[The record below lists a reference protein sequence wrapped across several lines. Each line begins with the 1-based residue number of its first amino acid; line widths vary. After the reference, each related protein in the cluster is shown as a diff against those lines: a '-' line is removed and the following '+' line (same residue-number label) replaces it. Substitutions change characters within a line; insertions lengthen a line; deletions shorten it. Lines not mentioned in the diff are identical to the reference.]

1 MITNKNKIEQIII
14 ATLNANSEDSAEELA
29 SIITY
34 ELEEAGILKKASV
47 SESDSQ
53 FGDISRRDRDEEFKI
68 AVEEV
73 IEQHKELLEKL
84 GDLEV
89 SDNKTILEME
99 KINKIKRDE
108 LTTLIV
114 SYEATIGLLKE
125 TLEFYANENH
135 YFDADIR
142 SDGYVVEE
150 SSIDKDYGKLARKA
164 LSKIKWS
171 TSNKK
176 NL

>member
-99 KINKIKRDE
+99 K
-108 LTTLIV
+108 
-114 SYEATIGLLKE
+114 
-125 TLEFYANENH
+125 
-135 YFDADIR
+135 
-142 SDGYVVEE
+142 
-150 SSIDKDYGKLARKA
+150 
-164 LSKIKWS
+164 
-171 TSNKK
+171 
-176 NL
+176 

>member
-125 TLEFYANENH
+125 TLEFYANED
-135 YFDADIR
+135 YYLDAYVR
-142 SDGYVVEE
+142 SDGYVAEE
-150 SSIDKDYGKLARKA
+150 SSIDKDYGKLAREA